1 MRLTAGL
8 PGPAGE
14 LTAIARPPASKGSRW
29 SEKGRNE
36 EMEGGKGRRG
46 RRKTEGEGEVRD
58 KGLVSHFMK
67 RGCTTDVV

>member
-36 EMEGGKGRRG
+36 EMEGREREEREEKDGRGG
-46 RRKTEGEGEVRD
+46 RSEGQGI
-58 KGLVSHFMK
+58 GLSFYETWLHY
-67 RGCTTDVV
+67 